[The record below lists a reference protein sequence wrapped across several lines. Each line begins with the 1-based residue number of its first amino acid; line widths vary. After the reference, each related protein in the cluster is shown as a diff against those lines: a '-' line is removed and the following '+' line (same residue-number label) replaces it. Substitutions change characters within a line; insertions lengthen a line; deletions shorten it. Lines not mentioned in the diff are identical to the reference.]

1 MNSLKPASVDVNP
14 FRMVS
19 TQKLAGHPAVAQAV
33 RQSWHK
39 LSSLCRVRQTRS
51 EKDRAA
57 NVINFGSR
65 ALLSS
70 QIRLRTPH
78 KLDSLAIVA
87 QAVQLVPHTTNTLR

>member
-39 LSSLCRVRQTRS
+39 LSGLWRVRQTPS
-51 EKDRAA
+51 EKDWVA
-57 NVINFGSR
+57 NVTNPGSR
-65 ALLSS
+65 AL
-70 QIRLRTPH
+70 P
-78 KLDSLAIVA
+78 
-87 QAVQLVPHTTNTLR
+87 